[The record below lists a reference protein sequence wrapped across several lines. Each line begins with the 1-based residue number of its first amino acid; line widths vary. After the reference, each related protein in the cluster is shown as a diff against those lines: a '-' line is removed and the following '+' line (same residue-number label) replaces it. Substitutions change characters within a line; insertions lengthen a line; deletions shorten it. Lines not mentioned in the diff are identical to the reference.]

1 MGLIRE
7 TLWSTEAPSYDRTWV
22 EIESLLEQAVQEMKT
37 QHAKYRLRKMTGPK
51 ADKMRAL
58 MKYTRAKAVVETLRW
73 TIGVRGQISPLDEP
87 IKS

>member
-7 TLWSTEAPSYDRTWV
+7 TLWSTDAPSYDRTWV

-58 MKYTRAKAVVETLRW
+58 MKYVRAKAVVDTLRW
-73 TIGVRGQISPLDEP
+73 TVGVRGQISPLDEP
-87 IKS
+87 LKS

>member
-7 TLWSTEAPSYDRTWV
+7 KVWSTDAPTYDRTWV

-37 QHAKYRLRKMTGPK
+37 QHAKYTLRKIAGPK

-73 TIGVRGQISPLDEP
+73 TIGVRGRISPPDEP
-87 IKS
+87 LKS

>member
-7 TLWSTEAPSYDRTWV
+7 KVWSTDAPTYDCTWV

-37 QHAKYRLRKMTGPK
+37 QHAKDKLRSLTGPK

-73 TIGVRGQISPLDEP
+73 TIGVRGQMSPLDEP
-87 IKS
+87 LRS

>member
-7 TLWSTEAPSYDRTWV
+7 KVWSTDAPTYDRTWV

-37 QHAKYRLRKMTGPK
+37 QHAKYKLRKLTGPK

-73 TIGVRGQISPLDEP
+73 TIGVRGKMSPLDVP
-87 IKS
+87 LRS